1 MKTITT
7 TCMMFMF
14 FATLNAQTLT
24 YSTFSTALSAVLP
37 ASIANN
43 SSFNPA
49 LISTTGNGVMWDATS
64 LTPMS
69 GIPVLQLI
77 YGSPASTPHAALYP
91 FSNYV
96 QYDPALT
103 ATFNYDYLII
113 SSDSVAKAGDY
124 APSGKH
130 EIYQNPDKHLIFPFA
145 YGQSFTDTYAK
156 TNYSDATTV
165 SSYQTGSRTV
175 TFNGYGTLML
185 PMGNFTNVGLFTSV
199 RTNSLGPNST
209 TLIWIDLNDGQQLL
223 YFSENDGS
231 VIVAYNPGLSS
242 ALAHAT
248 DFATVSVAPNPFS
261 TTCILNIALTELSR
275 NPSLTIYDQ
284 QGRTIETLAINS
296 NQMMLTRDGLANGTY
311 IYVVRNNNKIVT
323 RGKLG
328 IN

>member
-1 MKTITT
+1 M
-7 TCMMFMF
+7 
-14 FATLNAQTLT
+14 
-24 YSTFSTALSAVLP
+24 
-37 ASIANN
+37 
-43 SSFNPA
+43 
-49 LISTTGNGVMWDATS
+49 
-64 LTPMS
+64 
-69 GIPVLQLI
+69 
-77 YGSPASTPHAALYP
+77 
-91 FSNYV
+91 
-96 QYDPALT
+96 
-103 ATFNYDYLII
+103 II

-261 TTCILNIALTELSR
+261 TTCKLNIELTELSG

-284 QGRTIETLAINS
+284 QGRTIKTLAINS